1 MLGLMV
7 TLAAS
12 ARADVFN
19 MGGGQTSFS
28 LVPVGNPGNA
38 NDTTGYGS
46 VGYNYSID
54 KYDVTLGQYT
64 QFLNAVAKTDTYGLY
79 NSYMSTDY
87 NTQGIQ
93 QTGSPG
99 SYSYSVTGSNPQAA
113 NCPAFDVT
121 WFDAARFSNWLQNG
135 QGTATT
141 VGQAFALTETGAYT
155 LNGDTTSGTESRNAN
170 AKYFIPS
177 ENEWYKAA
185 YYNPSSGT
193 YSTYATQSNIAPSN
207 SLVLVPN
214 DANYY
219 HGGYTDPTNYLTPVG
234 YFSTSPSYYGTFD
247 QSGDVWNWNDAII
260 SGSFRGLRGG
270 SWGNYSGS
278 LASSDRS
285 NDLPVDENYIIGF
298 RVASVPEPG
307 SLTLLLA
314 CAVGFGIWRLRRNA

>member
-1 MLGLMV
+1 
-7 TLAAS
+7 
-12 ARADVFN
+12 
-19 MGGGQTSFS
+19 
-28 LVPVGNPGNA
+28 
-38 NDTTGYGS
+38 
-46 VGYNYSID
+46 
-54 KYDVTLGQYT
+54 
-64 QFLNAVAKTDTYGLY
+64 VAKTDTYGLY
-79 NSYMSTDY
+79 NSYMRTAY

-214 DANYY
+214 DANYAAAPSY
-219 HGGYTDPTNYLTPVG
+219 NYTDPTNLLTPVG

-270 SWGNYSGS
+270 YWLDNSSY
-278 LASSDRS
+278 LASSYRYDYS
-285 NDLPVDENYIIGF
+285 PTLEYTSLSVSVLQVSLSP
-298 RVASVPEPG
+298 VASRCCWPAPWDSESGDYAGTHSPL
-307 SLTLLLA
+307 SFLPLTL
-314 CAVGFGIWRLRRNA
+314 